1 MMDDTCEQSESMES
15 TESGNN
21 GIKCWC
27 VDGKKETRVKKGQER
42 ENSENMKKRGEKKTN
57 KDEKRGWHPNTLSS
71 VFSYRLNSQT
81 HEVEVLGTLHSQTLC
96 VFWQSITT
104 NKRQSENTKQ
114 THGAWVLGFGVV
126 RKTA

>member
-1 MMDDTCEQSESMES
+1 MES

-27 VDGKKETRVKKGQER
+27 VDGKKGDKSEKKDKKGK
-42 ENSENMKKRGEKKTN
+42 SENMKKEGEKKTN

-71 VFSYRLNSQT
+71 VFSCRLNTQT

-96 VFWQSITT
+96 VCVLAINH
-104 NKRQSENTKQ
+104 NKQEAK
-114 THGAWVLGFGVV
+114 
-126 RKTA
+126 